1 MKQKLITGQRVK
13 KTRVKT
19 AKGRIASSTRWIQRQ
34 LNDPF
39 VLEARKQGYRARS
52 AFKLIELNDEF
63 KFLSKGKKV
72 VDLGAA
78 PGGWTQVIVQLIK
91 STAENPLVTA
101 LDILPMK
108 EIEGAKIITMD
119 FMLPEA
125 PVKLKEMTGG
135 KVDVV
140 VSDMAPNTTGTPSV
154 DHIRIMQLVEEA
166 YNFATEILNEDGV
179 FVAKAFQGGTEQEL
193 LTRMKR
199 DFKVVKHAKPMA
211 SRKESPEEYVVA
223 KGFRGN
229 KE

>member
-1 MKQKLITGQRVK
+1 M
-13 KTRVKT
+13 
-19 AKGRIASSTRWIQRQ
+19 
-34 LNDPF
+34 
-39 VLEARKQGYRARS
+39 
-52 AFKLIELNDEF
+52 
-63 KFLSKGKKV
+63 
-72 VDLGAA
+72 
-78 PGGWTQVIVQLIK
+78 
-91 STAENPLVTA
+91 VTA

-179 FVAKAFQGGTEQEL
+179 FVAKVFQGGTEQEL

>member
-1 MKQKLITGQRVK
+1 MKQKLITGQRVQ

-39 VLEARKQGYRARS
+39 VLEAKKRGYRARS

-63 KFLSKGKKV
+63 HFLSKGKKV
-72 VDLGAA
+72 IDLGAA
-78 PGGWTQVIVQLIK
+78 PGGWTQVIVEITK
-91 STAENPLVTA
+91 SDAQAPTTVA
-101 LDILPMK
+101 LDILPMQ
-108 EIEGAKIITMD
+108 EISGAKILTMD
-119 FMLPEA
+119 FMTPEA
-125 PVKLKEMTGG
+125 PLKIKELISG

-166 YNFATEILNEDGV
+166 YNFATEVLNEGGV
-179 FVAKAFQGGTEQEL
+179 FVAKVFQGGTEQEL
-193 LTRMKR
+193 LSRMKR
-199 DFKVVKHAKPMA
+199 DFSFVKHAKPMA

-223 KGFRGN
+223 KGYR
-229 KE
+229 KR

>member
-1 MKQKLITGQRVK
+1 MKQKLITGQRVQ

-39 VLEARKQGYRARS
+39 VLEAKKRGYRARS

-63 KFLSKGKKV
+63 HFLSKGKKV
-72 VDLGAA
+72 IDLGAA
-78 PGGWTQVIVQLIK
+78 PGGWTQVIVELTK
-91 STAENPLVTA
+91 SDAQAPTTVA
-101 LDILPMK
+101 LDILPMQ
-108 EIEGAKIITMD
+108 EISGAKILTMD
-119 FMLPEA
+119 FMTPEA
-125 PVKLKEMTGG
+125 PLKIKELISG

-166 YNFATEILNEDGV
+166 YNFATEVLNEGGV
-179 FVAKAFQGGTEQEL
+179 FVAKVFQGGTEQEL
-193 LTRMKR
+193 LSRMKR
-199 DFKVVKHAKPMA
+199 DFSFVKHAKPMA

-223 KGFRGN
+223 KGYR
-229 KE
+229 KR